1 MRNVQDD
8 AINGS
13 QLIYF
18 GKSSREGGK
27 GEREEK

>member
-8 AINGS
+8 AVNSS

-18 GKSSREGGK
+18 GKSIREGGK
-27 GEREEK
+27 REREEK